1 VLRAGR
7 AKSLV
12 STFTADVPM
21 AYGIADAQGQTVMF
35 PRDYDRYLRLIDD
48 YGNWASATNVAPDV
62 RRPSR
67 LTSPLVDLLDVR
79 TILAESNVRGIPS
92 SLPVLD
98 ATGEPRVYANP
109 GAVAA
114 VVVRRALPSTVASMW
129 ASLPRV
135 RDVSSVAH
143 VVGLPRAVE
152 GRGGTVSG
160 ASDGVDHER
169 WSVDAPSGGLL
180 RVGGRWAEGWTAHVD
195 GRRVPVYRADG
206 IFRSVVVPP
215 GRHTV
220 TFTYTNPDERTGVR
234 LAAFGLLVLVGLL
247 FADRV
252 RRDSRHREGE
262 RGG

>member
-1 VLRAGR
+1 
-7 AKSLV
+7 V

-21 AYGIADAQGQTVMF
+21 VYGIADAQGQTVMF

-48 YGNWASATNVAPDV
+48 YGNWATATNVAPDV
-62 RRPSR
+62 RRPSQ

-79 TILAESNVRGIPS
+79 TIVAESNVRGIPS

-114 VVVRRALPSTVASMW
+114 AVVRRAVPSTVSSMW
-129 ASLPRV
+129 ASLAQM

-143 VVGLPRAVE
+143 VVGLPVAVE

-160 ASDGVDHER
+160 GSDGVDRER
-169 WSVDAPSGGLL
+169 WTVDAPAGGLL
-180 RVGGRWAEGWTAHVD
+180 RVSGRWAHGWTARVD

-206 IFRSVVVPP
+206 IFRSVVVPA

-220 TFTYTNPDERTGVR
+220 TFTYSNPDERTGVR
-234 LAAFGLLVLVGLL
+234 LGAFGLLVLVGLL
-247 FADRV
+247 FADHV
-252 RRDSRHREGE
+252 RRDSQHREGE
-262 RGG
+262 RGR